1 MTTIADLFR
10 SPVAVEA
17 SSLSQADREL
27 FSEERA
33 FIHAAVPKRRAEFA
47 TARILA
53 RRALAALGAP
63 PIPLVPAPD
72 RAPVW
77 PPGYTGSIS
86 HCTNYCAVVV
96 ARSRDVAS
104 LGLDVEDLREL
115 DPTMQDLVLTP
126 AERGWIGAQ
135 PNAIQAVLPILIF
148 SAKEAYYKCQYPMTR
163 GFLDFQDVELTI
175 EWATGTFEA
184 RVLKAGWPAAVA
196 RLSGRFVVD
205 PDRVGCG
212 IELVRG

>member
-1 MTTIADLFR
+1 MIAIADLFR
-10 SPVAVEA
+10 GPVGVEA
-17 SSLSQADREL
+17 AALSLDDGAL
-27 FSEERA
+27 FPEERA
-33 FIHAAVPKRRAEFA
+33 FIQAAVPKRRAEFA

-77 PPGYTGSIS
+77 PSGYTGSIS
-86 HCTNYCAVVV
+86 HCANYCAVVV
-96 ARSRDVAS
+96 ARSDDVSS

-126 AERGWIGAQ
+126 AERRWVGAQ
-135 PNAIQAVLPILIF
+135 PREIQAVLPILIF
-148 SAKEAYYKCQYPMTR
+148 SAKEAYYKCQYPITR
-163 GFLDFQDVELTI
+163 GFLDFQDVELSI
-175 EWATGTFEA
+175 EWTSGTFAA
-184 RVLKAGWPAAVA
+184 RVLKAGWPAGVA

-205 PDRVGCG
+205 TDRVGCG
-212 IELVRG
+212 VEFVRG